1 MSTQHVK
8 LSWCPDGSARRG
20 NASRWTQDCCFLVG
34 LCPFSLGGTDRRAM
48 CGCTEPLPGD
58 HRSVWCG
65 AVALGK
71 GTPMRLMPDLVGP
84 LRIIHRQ
91 VLATS
96 RAGTCTTSQHP
107 APLTLRQNFH
117 RFTSRPLRG
126 PPAAPQRHTS
136 TSPSLLLSPHRP
148 HSPMAAGKRR
158 EEAGRGAGRCRL
170 SPGGRRRCRAGRSGA
185 GGAAGSGAA
194 WRTTSSAAA
203 PATCPTTG

>member
-1 MSTQHVK
+1 MIALERLPQQSRGRRGRSLPGVSRPLGGVSVSTQHAK

-117 RFTSRPLRG
+117 RFTSRPLRA
-126 PPAAPQRHTS
+126 PPPPLSATPQPPLPSSCPHTVPTAPWLR
-136 TSPSLLLSPHRP
+136 
-148 HSPMAAGKRR
+148 GK
-158 EEAGRGAGRCRL
+158 
-170 SPGGRRRCRAGRSGA
+170 GGRRRGGER
-185 GGAAGSGAA
+185 GGAA
-194 WRTTSSAAA
+194 
-203 PATCPTTG
+203 